1 MFERTDCGL
10 KFKAVSISSKIMSKT
25 KYDNKTNKKEDHP
38 KSGKSKSDGGPGPSE
53 KEKKAC
59 HGKKPSNGGQG
70 LEPMSQMWRARSL
83 RS

>member
-25 KYDNKTNKKEDHP
+25 KYDNKTNKKENHP

-53 KEKKAC
+53 EKKKAR
-59 HGKKPSNGGQG
+59 HGKKPNNGGKAK
-70 LEPMSQMWRARSL
+70 EPLSQEW
-83 RS
+83 

>member
-38 KSGKSKSDGGPGPSE
+38 KSGKSKSDGGALDLLKRRRRPAMERSPATGG
-53 KEKKAC
+53 KA
-59 HGKKPSNGGQG
+59 
-70 LEPMSQMWRARSL
+70 
-83 RS
+83 